1 MPSRVC
7 IALHCGAPPSDLS
20 LPSRRHSPPLPRS
33 QIPATPD
40 AQRTA
45 LLLAASTRKYEA
57 VAHLLHHGAKPNQS
71 EMEQRRTALHIAADA
86 KDVRM
91 MLQLASTIEVVVT
104 RKDSVSSLDYSVPS
118 QPRSVCSAHRISSQH
133 HYAMLGPLCITRH
146 RRATAPS

>member
-1 MPSRVC
+1 MILCECIPSRVYC
-7 IALHCGAPPSDLS
+7 TAALSHPL
-20 LPSRRHSPPLPRS
+20 LPRP

-45 LLLAASTRKYEA
+45 LLHAASTRKYEA

-91 MLQLASTIEVVVT
+91 MLQLASSIEVVVT
-104 RKDSVSSLDYSVPS
+104 RKDSVSS
-118 QPRSVCSAHRISSQH
+118 SA
-133 HYAMLGPLCITRH
+133 
-146 RRATAPS
+146 